1 MPIFSA
7 AHLNNRSARDRQT
20 FYFDA
25 IGGLIVAP
33 RQGYDKPGFLSYTI
47 RPFCPTLTAYKKMN
61 AVSLCAIGVGK
72 ELAARGL
79 DTKIA
84 QESISY
90 NWLAGTVRGLHFH
103 DRRLRPHSCSYL
115 RWQALELTAENRRAV
130 YIPNTGFR
138 P

>member
-1 MPIFSA
+1 MPIFSG

-25 IGGLIVAP
+25 IGGRITNIAP
-33 RQGYDKPGFLSYTI
+33 REDERCFFV
-47 RPFCPTLTAYKKMN
+47 R
-61 AVSLCAIGVGK
+61 AIGVGK
-72 ELAARGL
+72 ELAARGP

-115 RWQALELTAENRRAV
+115 RWQALELTAEKRRAV